1 MFRVKPD
8 GVCCCRSTLAISGRT
23 KQTRLAFF
31 LSSKLLLV
39 LPVFGSEPI
48 PDLNRTRT
56 EPQYEFGGHR
66 KTGPDRGSCSAREP
80 LRESAITCSGVFTPP
95 LEAACGRLHAALVCG
110 AGSRSCETF
119 PARAGAPLPPSLP
132 RWRLF
137 SSSLPFVSV
146 PFTHIS
152 PAYNHTTLAGSDR
165 STPSRAPWATQ
176 RAAHSRLHSR
186 HRLVHLAV

>member
-80 LRESAITCSGVFTPP
+80 LRESAIM
-95 LEAACGRLHAALVCG
+95 AL
-110 AGSRSCETF
+110 
-119 PARAGAPLPPSLP
+119 PARGSSLRPSRLRVGGFTQRLSVALDRDHARHSPLAQVLPFPQASPAGG
-132 RWRLF
+132 
-137 SSSLPFVSV
+137 SSLPL
-146 PFTHIS
+146 S
-152 PAYNHTTLAGSDR
+152 PSCPSLLPIFPQPITTPL
-165 STPSRAPWATQ
+165 
-176 RAAHSRLHSR
+176 
-186 HRLVHLAV
+186 